1 MRRLTLSSRVK
12 IKLTLK
18 YFIAPLAAIPF
29 VAMAEEAS
37 QDAVIAAPALATV
50 EVTAFRSANSSL
62 GASAPDKGSLAAQ
75 RAASSDSTRLL
86 QDVPGVSLQGAG
98 GVSSLPV
105 IHGLADD
112 RIRVQVDG
120 MDLVA
125 ACPNHMNA
133 ALSYIDPSKVASAT
147 VFAGITPVSVGG
159 DSIGGTI
166 QVKSAPPEFATAE
179 EKIYSE
185 GRGGVFYRSNGNA
198 RGGNAAATIASE
210 NLHLSYS
217 GSTAQSGNY
226 TAAKDFKAAGAG
238 TAGGEWLA
246 GNVVGSTAYQSI
258 NQDVGLAVQ
267 HDAHLLQLNLGMQHL
282 VFEGFPN
289 QRMDMTANNSTQLNL
304 RYTGR
309 LAWGELEAR
318 VYEQNTRHG
327 MNMGADRFT
336 YGTLGMPM
344 ETEAKTSGGQV
355 QGNIAL
361 SERDVFRAGVEYQ
374 NYTLYDWWPQAGGMM
389 GPNTFWNVDY
399 GKRDRLDVFGEWEAS
414 WNAAWISQ
422 LGVRSDTVNSDA
434 APVQGYNAAAI
445 WAADAADFNARDRA
459 RTDRNWDMT
468 ALARYTPDATLTFDA
483 GYARKSHSPNLYQ
496 RYPWA
501 TQPMASLMNNF
512 AGDGNGYIGNVDL
525 QPEVAHTLSASG
537 DWHDAAKE
545 RWGVKAS
552 TYYTQVQNYID
563 ARRCDFGQCGGAANL
578 VTTSGFVNLQ
588 YANQSARLYGLDVS
602 GNTQLG
608 SAGDY
613 GSFSANGVLNYVRG
627 ENRSTG
633 DNLYNIMPLN
643 LKLAVAQR
651 AGAWSNSAEI
661 QLVDAKTRIS
671 QVRNE
676 IRTGGYSLVNLRSSY
691 EWKQARLDLG
701 IENVFN
707 RFYSLPLGGAYV
719 GQGASMSS
727 TSIPWGVA
735 VPGMGRSINAAL
747 NVRF

>member
-1 MRRLTLSSRVK
+1 MRKLTLSRGA
-12 IKLTLK
+12 INKLPLK
-18 YFIAPLAAIPF
+18 YFIAPLAALPF
-29 VAMAEEAS
+29 MVMADEAP
-37 QDAVIAAPALATV
+37 QDAVIAAPALGTV

-62 GASAPDKGSLAAQ
+62 GASSPDKGGLAAQ

-125 ACPNHMNA
+125 ACPNHMNS

-179 EKIYSE
+179 EKIYRE
-185 GRGGVFYRSNGNA
+185 GRAGVFYRGNGNA
-198 RGGNAAATIASE
+198 RGGNVSATVASE
-210 NLHLSYS
+210 SLHMSYS
-217 GSTAQSGNY
+217 ASTAQSDNY

-238 TAGGEWLA
+238 TPGGEWLA

-258 NQDVGLAVQ
+258 NQDIGFALQ
-267 HDAHLLQLNLGMQHL
+267 HDGHLLRLNAGMQHL
-282 VFEGFPN
+282 IFEGFPN

-304 RYTGR
+304 RYTGWF
-309 LAWGELEAR
+309 AWGELEAR
-318 VYEQNTRHG
+318 AYDQNTRHG
-327 MNMGADRFT
+327 MNMGPDRFS
-336 YGTLGMPM
+336 YGALGMPM
-344 ETEAKTSGGQV
+344 ETEAKTTGALV
-355 QGNIAL
+355 QGNIVL
-361 SERDVFRAGVEYQ
+361 SERDVFRTGAEFQ

-399 GKRDRLDVFGEWEAS
+399 GKRDRLDVFGEWEANWS
-414 WNAAWISQ
+414 PAWVSL
-422 LGVRSDTVNSDA
+422 LGMRSDTVNSNA

-445 WAADAADFNARDRA
+445 WAADAAAFNALDRA
-459 RTDRNWDMT
+459 HTDRNWDVT
-468 ALARYTPDATLTFDA
+468 ALARYTPKTTQTFDV

-525 QPEVAHTLSASG
+525 QSEVAHTLSASG
-537 DWHDAAKE
+537 DWHDADKE
-545 RWGVKAS
+545 QWALKAS
-552 TYYTQVQNYID
+552 SYYTHVQNYID

-588 YANQSARLYGLDVS
+588 YVNQAARLYGLDVS
-602 GNTQLG
+602 GNTRLG
-608 SAGDY
+608 SAGAY

-627 ENRSTG
+627 ENRSSG

-643 LKLAVAQR
+643 LKLAVVQR
-651 AGAWSNSAEI
+651 LGGWSNSAEV

-676 IRTGGYSLVNLRSSY
+676 IPTGGYSLFNLRSSY
-691 EWKQARLDLG
+691 EWKQGRLDIG

-707 RFYSLPLGGAYV
+707 RFYALPLGGAYV
-719 GQGASMSS
+719 GQGASMAS
-727 TSIPWGVA
+727 TGIQWGVA

-747 NVRF
+747 NMRF